1 MTHQSIKPLHPGL
14 RIAALLPLLCGIS
27 TAHAEAWHAHD
38 AIEQAAE
45 DHVRQ
50 KHSVAGGRS
59 EAVADALDSRLR
71 LPACEAPLQTTLPYA
86 GSRSRRL
93 TVEVQCGVPT
103 PWKLYVPVNLT
114 TYGPVVVA
122 KRPLPRNTLVST
134 ADVTVEER
142 ELGLTGQHYVTDI
155 AHVAGLKLK
164 RTVAAGTAITSRM
177 LATPIL
183 IERGQAVTVAARSGT
198 IAVRMTGIAL
208 RDGGYGDIIEVR
220 NLSSE
225 RQIQGIVKSAKIVE
239 VLLQ

>member
-1 MTHQSIKPLHPGL
+1 MTHQSIKSRHSGL
-14 RIAALLPLLCGIS
+14 RMSVLLPLLCGIS
-27 TAHAEAWHAHD
+27 TAQAEAWHAHD

-50 KHSVAGGRS
+50 QRSVAGGRS
-59 EAVADALDSRLR
+59 KAVADSLDSRLR
-71 LPACEAPLQTTLPYA
+71 LPACEVPLQTALPYA

-93 TVEVQCGVPT
+93 TVEVQCGAPK

-122 KRPLPRNTLVST
+122 NRPLPRHTLLN
-134 ADVTVEER
+134 ANDVTVEER
-142 ELGLTGQHYVTDI
+142 ELGLAGQYYVTEI
-155 AHVAGLKLK
+155 NHVAGLKLK

-183 IERGQAVTVAARSGT
+183 IERGQAITVAARSGT
-198 IAVRMTGIAL
+198 IAVRMAGIAL

-220 NLSSE
+220 NLASD

-239 VLLQ
+239 VLLE